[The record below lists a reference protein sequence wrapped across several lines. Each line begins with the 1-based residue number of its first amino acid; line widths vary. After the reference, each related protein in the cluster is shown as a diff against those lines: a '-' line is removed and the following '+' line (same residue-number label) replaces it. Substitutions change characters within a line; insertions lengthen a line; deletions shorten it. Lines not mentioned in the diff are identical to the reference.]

1 MAKYGLYII
10 GESREL
16 VTSSYHQSLQKAIE
30 HFCTVKKLP
39 MDVFITMFQ
48 VEKIKENNET
58 RSIKSKF

>member
-16 VTSSYHQSLQKAIE
+16 VTSSYHHNHQKAIE
-30 HFCTVKKLP
+30 YYCTIKRLP

-48 VEKIKENNET
+48 VEEIKKNET
-58 RSIKSKF
+58 RSIKN

>member
-10 GESREL
+10 GKSKEL

-30 HFCTVKKLP
+30 HFCTIKKLP
-39 MDVFITMFQ
+39 MDVFVTMFQ

-58 RSIKSKF
+58 RSIKNKF